1 MDRVRLALDSA
12 AASGL
17 IPHGASV
24 LLAVSGGADSLALLH
39 GASEVAAESG
49 WTLTVGH
56 VHHGW
61 RGREADRDL
70 QFVEAHARRLGL
82 PVLSRHRDARAA
94 SRELRLSPE
103 AGARHVR
110 YESLLEMAAEAGAVR
125 IATAHQEDDV
135 LESHLL
141 AKERRGGLALLAGPR
156 EWRGDGVVR
165 PLLAVSREEILRYL
179 AARAIPFRRD
189 ASNGDLRLSRNRIR
203 RAVAALDAAQRG
215 RLLGEIGRL
224 RDERD
229 RLERELAGRVLPR
242 LRFAPGA
249 AFAEAAFLAGLPEE
263 LLRAA
268 VETLAL
274 PFARPGRPPMTG
286 PEREQILERLAAG
299 GDFRFE
305 AGRRIR
311 FERRGSLFSV
321 LPAAAARQAA
331 VYHLPIDT
339 SAGSEIAS

>member
-1 MDRVRLALDSA
+1 MPVRESLDSA

-17 IPHGASV
+17 IPRGSSL
-24 LLAVSGGADSLALLH
+24 LLAVSGGADSMALLF
-39 GASEVAAESG
+39 GAAEVAAEAG
-49 WTLTVGH
+49 WAPSVGH

-70 QFVEAHARRLGL
+70 RFVEEQARRLGL
-82 PVLSRHRDARAA
+82 PFVSRIRDARAA
-94 SRELRLSPE
+94 SRDLRLSPE

-110 YESLLEMAAEAGAVR
+110 YEALLEMAAASGATR

-141 AKERRGGLALLAGPR
+141 ARQRRGGLALLAGPR
-156 EWRGDGVVR
+156 ESRADGIVR
-165 PLLAVSREEILRYL
+165 PLLSVPRAEILRFL
-179 AARAIPFRRD
+179 ADRGVAYRRD

-203 RAVAALDAAQRG
+203 RELASLDAARRA
-215 RLLGEIGRL
+215 RLLADIASL
-224 RDERD
+224 RGERD
-229 RLERELAGRVLPR
+229 RLERELAERVLPR
-242 LRFAPGA
+242 LHFAPGA
-249 AFAEAAFLAGLPEE
+249 AFAEAAVLADLPAG

-268 VETLAL
+268 LERLAL

-286 PEREQILERLAAG
+286 PEREQILRRLVSG

-311 FERRGSLFSV
+311 FERRGALLRV
-321 LPAAAARQAA
+321 RPAAP

-339 SAGSEIAS
+339 STPPAVSEIAS

>member
-1 MDRVRLALDSA
+1 MDRVLQALASA
-12 AASGL
+12 ASQRL
-17 IPHGASV
+17 IPRGSRL
-24 LLAVSGGADSLALLH
+24 LLAVSGGADSMALLH
-39 GASEVAAESG
+39 GAAEVAAEAG
-49 WTLTVGH
+49 WSLSVGH

-82 PVLSRHRDARAA
+82 PFLSRERDARSA

-156 EWRGDGVVR
+156 ESRADGIVR
-165 PLLAVSREEILRYL
+165 PLLSVSRAEILRYL
-179 AARAIPFRRD
+179 ADRAIPFRRD

-203 RAVAALDAAQRG
+203 RELANLDVAQRT
-215 RLLGEIGRL
+215 RLLAEIATL
-224 RDERD
+224 REERN
-229 RLERELAGRVLPR
+229 RLERELVGRVLPR
-242 LRFAPGA
+242 LRLAPGA
-249 AFAEAAFLAGLPEE
+249 AFAEAAFLAALPAE

-268 VETLAL
+268 LERLAL
-274 PFARPGRPPMTG
+274 PFARPGRAPMTG
-286 PEREQILERLAAG
+286 REREQILRRMAAG

-311 FERRGSLFSV
+311 FERRGALLSV
-321 LPAAAARQAA
+321 RPAPA

-339 SAGSEIAS
+339 PAVSETAS